1 MRKLTLKIEDWPAL
15 PIAFYLMKVLGISK
29 SKSPAGLL
37 VELEHLDKS
46 QAGRRHTILL
56 PLPCRPDGLTAR
68 FLIAAGLD
76 VSIDSVVTPADA
88 VGATLRVRLEPAPD
102 GKGYQAVAFEP
113 MRKEPKNEHAPE

>member
-76 VSIDSVVTPADA
+76 VTIGSTVTPTDA
-88 VGATLRVRLEPAPD
+88 VGATLRVRLEPEPD
-102 GKGYQAVAFEP
+102 GKGYQATAFEP
-113 MRKEPKNEHAPE
+113 FRKEPRDEHASE

>member
-29 SKSPAGLL
+29 SKSPLGLL

-76 VSIDSVVTPADA
+76 ISIGTVAPGDA
-88 VGATLRVRLEPAPD
+88 VGQVLRFRLEPAPD
-102 GKGYQAVAFEP
+102 GEGYQAVAFEP
-113 MRKEPKNEHAPE
+113 MRKEPKDEHASE